1 MKTLLTTLGAIA
13 LLSAFLPSTAKAG
26 GTGYVTVPSCS
37 PSRTCAESK
46 WQTPRYNQTLP
57 YRHFEDRRRY
67 NAAPCQGQVDPGNS
81 YLVKTVV
88 VRKKR
93 EPYYYYDSRGRRLC
107 KRVLVTTYKD
117 LFSNGSCRVWTT
129 RG

>member
-1 MKTLLTTLGAIA
+1 MKTLLFCLSVGF
-13 LLSAFLPSTAKAG
+13 LLSAFGPKATAHEA
-26 GTGYVTVPSCS
+26 
-37 PSRTCAESK
+37 ASK

-57 YRHFEDRRRY
+57 YRHFDDKRRY
-67 NAAPCQGQVDPGNS
+67 NAAPCTGQTDPTNS

-93 EPYYYYDSRGRRLC
+93 EPYYYYDANGRRYR
-107 KRVLVTTYKD
+107 KTVLVTTYKN
-117 LFSNGSCRVWTT
+117 LYSNGSCHVWTV